1 MAHCALS
8 VCQLLLCCLLTSCKR
23 SRTSNEIVID
33 KLQTQLNLIR
43 TSNKIINTAIALLA
57 TLAHTADTTSTES
70 KSHKIIQV
78 FSWQSQSVSRE
89 IKEKHPLPVCRT
101 RKSPTNQRT
110 RNNDPLKTN
119 ASNCA
124 QL

>member
-70 KSHKIIQV
+70 KSHKITSL
-78 FSWQSQSVSRE
+78 FLAEPVSIE
-89 IKEKHPLPVCRT
+89 
-101 RKSPTNQRT
+101 
-110 RNNDPLKTN
+110 RN
-119 ASNCA
+119 
-124 QL
+124 